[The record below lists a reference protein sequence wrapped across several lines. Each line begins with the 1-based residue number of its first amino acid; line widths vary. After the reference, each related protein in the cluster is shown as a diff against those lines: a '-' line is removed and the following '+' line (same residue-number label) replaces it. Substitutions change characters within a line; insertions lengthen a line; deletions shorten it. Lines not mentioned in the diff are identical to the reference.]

1 MDGSTEFKLPINKTK
16 LKIKHINFM
25 DSNNNKLPPIG
36 NPESLS
42 ATKLPIGNNNKLP
55 PIGNPDSVGATRL
68 PGVRESIGNYLEE
81 QSKAELEHK
90 KYARILENAVNGRP
104 SNATLSDINIK
115 FDNHTVKTGGGSEL
129 NRYLI

>member
-25 DSNNNKLPPIG
+25 DS
-36 NPESLS
+36 
-42 ATKLPIGNNNKLP
+42 NNNKLP

-115 FDNHTVKTGGGSEL
+115 FDNHTVKRGGGSEL